1 VDDVTM
7 TGKTFFVV
15 RIRGGVDAQKTVEA
29 TLTMLRMERNN
40 YATIL
45 RESPSYTGM
54 LRKAKDYLTWG
65 EPDVETVKIL
75 LEKRGRRVG
84 DEKVTE
90 ESLKELGYNS
100 LDKLANSIISGEVEF
115 SQLNGIK
122 PFFRMHPPKKGFKRT
137 VKRPYNDH
145 GELGY
150 RGDAINELIKRMC

>member
-1 VDDVTM
+1 M
-7 TGKTFFVV
+7 TDKTLFVI

-45 RESPSYTGM
+45 KESPSYKGM
-54 LRKAKDYLTWG
+54 LRKVKDYVTWG
-65 EPDVETVKIL
+65 EPDVETVKLL
-75 LEKRGRRVG
+75 LETRGKLVG

-90 ESLKELGYNS
+90 EALKRLGYES
-100 LDKLANSIISGEVEF
+100 IEKLAAAIVAGEVEF

-137 VKRPYNDH
+137 VKRPYKDK

-150 RGDAINELIKRMC
+150 RGEAINELVKRMC

>member
-1 VDDVTM
+1 M
-7 TGKTFFVV
+7 TDKTLFVV
-15 RIRGGVDAQKTVEA
+15 RIRGGVDARKTVEA

-45 RESPSYTGM
+45 KESSSYLGM

-65 EPDVETVKIL
+65 EPTVDTVKL
-75 LEKRGRRVG
+75 VLEARGKIAG
-84 DEKVTE
+84 DEKITDE
-90 ESLKELGYNS
+90 ALKTLGYES
-100 LDKLANSIISGEVEF
+100 IEKLATAIVAGDVEF
-115 SQLNGIK
+115 SQLNGVK

-150 RGDAINELIKRMC
+150 RGEAINELVKRMC

>member
-1 VDDVTM
+1 M
-7 TGKTFFVV
+7 TDKTLFVV
-15 RIRGGVDAQKTVEA
+15 RIRGGVDAKKTVEA

-45 RESPSYTGM
+45 KESSSYIDM

-65 EPDVETVKIL
+65 EPNVETVKLL
-75 LEKRGRRVG
+75 LEARGKITG
-84 DEKVTE
+84 DAKVTDE
-90 ESLKELGYNS
+90 ALKGLGYES
-100 LDKLANSIISGEVEF
+100 VEKLANAIVAGEVEF

-150 RGDAINELIKRMC
+150 RGEAINELIKRMC

>member
-1 VDDVTM
+1 MVD
-7 TGKTFFVV
+7 KTFFVV

-45 RESPSYTGM
+45 KESPSYVGM
-54 LRKAKDYLTWG
+54 LRKVKDYVTWG
-65 EPDVETVKIL
+65 EPSVETVKL
-75 LEKRGRRVG
+75 LLKTRGKITG
-84 DEKVTE
+84 DEKVTDDV
-90 ESLKELGYNS
+90 LKELGYENVE
-100 LDKLANSIISGEVEF
+100 KLANAIVTGEVEF

-137 VKRPYNDH
+137 VKRPYKDH

-150 RGDAINELIKRMC
+150 RGEAINELIKRMC